1 MSYRLWIDDQINDPE
16 TPDRHVPNGWIGA
29 KSSRDAIRIFETFGV
44 PEYISFDHDLG
55 LNEDGSPDTAM
66 VICKWLA
73 NNFFDADI
81 EYDVH
86 SKNPIGRKN
95 IQSFM
100 DSWKRSK

>member
-1 MSYRLWIDDQINDPE
+1 
-16 TPDRHVPNGWIGA
+16 
-29 KSSRDAIRIFETFGV
+29 
-44 PEYISFDHDLG
+44 
-55 LNEDGSPDTAM
+55 M